1 MRVGVIG
8 TGLIGGSIGL
18 ALRKAGVEVR
28 GYDATASVA
37 ARAAELGAVSSV
49 AGSVADLVAGC
60 DVVIA
65 AVPVGKVAN
74 TVVEAL
80 DAGAPAV
87 TDVGSVKAAVVD
99 AVQAARPELAAR
111 FVGGHPMAGSEQDG
125 LDGATADLFA
135 GATWVLTPTGDTDFA
150 AYTAVR
156 AAISRVGAEIVEIP
170 PEQHDALVAVVS
182 HVPQLAATTLMNVA
196 DARNDQHAL
205 LLRLAAGGFRDMTR
219 IAAGNPGIWPDICV
233 ANRGAILAALD
244 AYRASLDAVRVLVAD
259 ADGDGLLGVL
269 EQGRR
274 ARRNLPYGARVGGPL
289 VELRVPVP
297 DRPAVL
303 AEVTTMA
310 GRLGVN
316 ILDIEIAHSIEG
328 EGGVLV
334 MVVPEAGVD
343 AFDAALVAAG
353 YHVSSKDVS

>member
-1 MRVGVIG
+1 MQVGVIG

-18 ALRKAGVEVR
+18 ALQKAGVDVR

-37 ARAAELGAVSSV
+37 ARAAELGAVGSV
-49 AGSVADLVAGC
+49 AGSVAELVAGC
-60 DVVIA
+60 DVVIV
-65 AVPVGKVAN
+65 AVSVGRVAN
-74 TVVEAL
+74 VVVQAL
-80 DAGAPAV
+80 DAGAVAV
-87 TDVGSVKAAVVD
+87 TDVGSVKAAVID
-99 AVQAARPELAAR
+99 AVRAARPELAPR

-125 LDGATADLFA
+125 LDGSTADLFA

-156 AAISRVGAEIVEIP
+156 GVISRLGAEVVEIP

-244 AYRASLDAVRVLVAD
+244 AYRASLDAVPRA
-259 ADGDGLLGVL
+259 G
-269 EQGRR
+269 GRC
-274 ARRNLPYGARVGGPL
+274 RR
-289 VELRVPVP
+289 
-297 DRPAVL
+297 
-303 AEVTTMA
+303 
-310 GRLGVN
+310 
-316 ILDIEIAHSIEG
+316 
-328 EGGVLV
+328 
-334 MVVPEAGVD
+334 
-343 AFDAALVAAG
+343 
-353 YHVSSKDVS
+353 